1 MFENK
6 IVAITGAS
14 GGIGR
19 AIGDMFHAHGATV
32 AVSDLSPPTDAASA
46 FGTKPYSCDVSSE
59 LSVVAFID
67 AVEADLGPVDYYVS
81 NAGIGAGNGPHVAG
95 GSNESWE
102 ASWQVN
108 VMGSVYAARRLMPGW
123 LARGEGSFIV
133 TASAAGL
140 LNQVGSASYSATKH
154 AAVSFAES
162 IAIEHGD
169 EGIKAHCICP
179 QYVRTNMTAG
189 ADFSKNREAL
199 IEPEDVAN
207 ALRDAIRDDRFLVLP
222 HPIAQKY
229 YVARAHDP
237 DAWLGGMRRMLA
249 KLKASGGGVFAEPK
263 QETAP

>member
-6 IVAITGAS
+6 TVAITGAT

-19 AIGDMFHAHGATV
+19 AIGAMFAANGAKV
-32 AVSDLSPPTDAASA
+32 ALSDLSPPTETAGELDNGSGNVRAYA
-46 FGTKPYSCDVSSE
+46 CDVSFE
-59 LSVVAFID
+59 PSVNDFIEQ
-67 AVEADLGPVDYYVS
+67 AEADLGPIDVFVA
-81 NAGIGAGNGPHVAG
+81 NAGVGAGNGPHVAG
-95 GSNESWE
+95 GTNESWE
-102 ASWQVN
+102 TSWQVN
-108 VMGSVYAARRLMPGW
+108 VMGSVYAARKLMPGW
-123 LARGEGSFIV
+123 LEKGDGRFVI

-169 EGIKAHCICP
+169 DGIKSHCICP

-189 ADFSKNREAL
+189 VDFSGQREAL
-199 IEPEDVAN
+199 IEPADVAE
-207 ALRDAIRDDRFLVLP
+207 ALRKAIEEDRFLVLP

-229 YVARAHDP
+229 YVARAADP

-249 KLKASGGGVFAEPK
+249 KLKETKAYIFAEN
-263 QETAP
+263 Q

>member
-6 IVAITGAS
+6 TVAVTGAT

-19 AIGDMFHAHGATV
+19 AIGEMFAKEGARV
-32 AVSDLSPPTDAASA
+32 ALSDLSPPSSAAEA
-46 FGTKPYSCDVSSE
+46 LGGKAYACDVSSE
-59 LSVVAFID
+59 ESVISFID
-67 AVEADLGPVDYYVS
+67 QAEAELGSIDIFVS
-81 NAGIGAGNGPHVAG
+81 NAGVGAGNGPHVAG

-102 ASWQVN
+102 TSWQVN

-123 LARGEGSFIV
+123 LERGEGRFVI

-169 EGIKAHCICP
+169 EGIKSHCICP

-189 ADFSKNREAL
+189 VDFSGQREEL
-199 IEPEDVAN
+199 IEPEDVAK
-207 ALRDAIRDDRFLVLP
+207 ALKLAIEDELFLVLP
-222 HPIAQKY
+222 HPVAQRY

-237 DAWLGGMRRMLA
+237 DAWLEGMRKMLA
-249 KLKASGGGVFAEPK
+249 KLKATKSYIFAESNK
-263 QETAP
+263 

>member
-19 AIGDMFHAHGATV
+19 AIGEMFAANGATV
-32 AVSDLSPPTDAASA
+32 ALSDLSPPTEAAA
-46 FGTKPYSCDVSSE
+46 QMGTKPYSCDVSSD
-59 LSVVAFID
+59 LSVQAFVE
-67 AVEADLGPVDYYVS
+67 AVESDLGPIDIYVS
-81 NAGIGAGNGPHVAG
+81 NAGIGAGNGAHVAA
-95 GSNESWE
+95 GSNESWD

-108 VMGSVYAARRLMPGW
+108 VMGSVYAARALMPGW
-123 LARGEGSFIV
+123 LNRGEGTFIV

-169 EGIKAHCICP
+169 EGIRSHCICP

-189 ADFSKNREAL
+189 ADFSNNREAL

-207 ALRDAIRDDRFLVLP
+207 ALKDAMAENRFLVLP

-237 DAWLGGMRRMLA
+237 DGWLDGMRRMLA
-249 KLKASGGGVFAEPK
+249 KLKASGTGVFVEAK
-263 QETAP
+263 K

>member
-1 MFENK
+1 MFEGK
-6 IVAITGAS
+6 IVAVTGAS

-19 AIGDMFHAHGATV
+19 AIGEMFAANGATV
-32 AVSDLSPPTDAASA
+32 AVSDLSPPSDAAAALGS
-46 FGTKPYSCDVSSE
+46 KPYTCDVSFE
-59 LSVVAFID
+59 PSVVDFIEQ
-67 AVEADLGPVDYYVS
+67 VESDLGPIDIYVS
-81 NAGIGAGNGPHVAG
+81 NAGVGAGNGEHVAA

-102 ASWQVN
+102 TSWNVN
-108 VMGSVYAARRLMPGW
+108 VMGSVYAARKLMPGW
-123 LARGEGSFIV
+123 LERGEGTFVI

-169 EGIKAHCICP
+169 AGIRSHCICP

-199 IEPEDVAN
+199 IEPEDVAESLKT
-207 ALRDAIRDDRFLVLP
+207 AMEEGRFLVLP
-222 HPIAQKY
+222 HPVAQKY

-237 DAWLGGMRRMLA
+237 DGWLSGMRKMLA
-249 KLKASGGGVFAEPK
+249 KIKQGGGGPFSGE
-263 QETAP
+263 Q